1 MDMGFIDPSTLPHA
15 EPKPGWHGRFFHSEH
30 MTFAYYEIDA
40 GAALHAHSHPNEEV
54 WHVIEGELDLT
65 LGAETRC
72 VRAGYAVVI
81 PAGTTHSVA
90 VKQWCRAIV
99 VDHPARH
106 EVGGVKI

>member
-1 MDMGFIDPSTLPHA
+1 MGFIDPGTLPQA

-54 WHVIEGELDLT
+54 WHIIEGEVDLT
-65 LGAETRC
+65 LGDETRA
-72 VRAGYAVVI
+72 VRAGSAVVV
-81 PAGTTHSVA
+81 PAGTPHAVA
-90 VKQWCRAIV
+90 VKKRCRAIG
-99 VDHPARH
+99 VDYPVRR